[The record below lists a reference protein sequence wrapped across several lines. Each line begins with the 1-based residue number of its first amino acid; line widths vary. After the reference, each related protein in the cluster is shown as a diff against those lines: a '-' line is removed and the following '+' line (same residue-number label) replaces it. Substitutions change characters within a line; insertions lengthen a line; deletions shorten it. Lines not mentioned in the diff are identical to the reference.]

1 MSGTSLL
8 SILALPQYQRAMTVD
23 QLRNDLLLVSGNVR
37 DLASAISAL
46 GDTVSVSETASLLI
60 RVPTIRYN
68 IDKCEQDTKDIS
80 NVSDS
85 DADNILR
92 VIKGIIP
99 DIAKISEVGIQ
110 KKDAFAQLPN
120 AFSIEGLFVVPSSV
134 GGTLIRLIGAQ
145 LEGVHARVT
154 IIANILIQ
162 LAPPNYTAEAKSLKA
177 QVDFHFQRGISAYS
191 S

>member
-1 MSGTSLL
+1 M
-8 SILALPQYQRAMTVD
+8 AFQ
-23 QLRNDLLLVSGNVR
+23 
-37 DLASAISAL
+37 
-46 GDTVSVSETASLLI
+46 
-60 RVPTIRYN
+60 
-68 IDKCEQDTKDIS
+68 DIS

-162 LAPPNYTAEAKSLKA
+162 LAPVGSLAFRSWQLGTDFSNAA
-177 QVDFHFQRGISAYS
+177 QLHGRSKESQGS